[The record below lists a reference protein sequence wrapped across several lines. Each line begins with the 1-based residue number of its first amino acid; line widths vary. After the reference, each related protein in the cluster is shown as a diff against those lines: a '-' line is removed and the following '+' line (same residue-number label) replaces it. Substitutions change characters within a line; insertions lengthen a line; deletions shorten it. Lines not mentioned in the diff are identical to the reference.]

1 MVAGDM
7 VDKLETSHLEIE
19 DAVKKRLLHKIEHG
33 LFAINSHYMARTLC
47 IADCHS
53 SKYRINLSNHQV
65 ARSCRDYN
73 TKENY
78 DLIGQSSMVE

>member
-1 MVAGDM
+1 M

-19 DAVKKRLLHKIEHG
+19 DAVKKRLPHKIEHG

-53 SKYRINLSNHQV
+53 SKI
-65 ARSCRDYN
+65 
-73 TKENY
+73 
-78 DLIGQSSMVE
+78 